1 MFDQR
6 RKRVSK
12 ALPST
17 PVRIMGLNA
26 LPEAGDLFQVA
37 ANEKEARS
45 IVAERKAEREAK
57 RSNKRATLEELFSRV
72 KAGEAKELRLILKAD
87 VQGSLEPI
95 VNSLEELGKKE
106 KDITIK
112 VLHAEPGSIT
122 ESDVMLAAA
131 SNAIVMGFDVDIDQ
145 GGRRAAE
152 AEGVSIRIY
161 NIIYRL
167 LEDVEKA
174 LKGMLE
180 PELVE
185 KVIGKANVLATFKV
199 SKGGIAAG
207 CRVVSG
213 EIRRNAQVKVVRAG
227 EVVFSGDILS
237 IKREKDEVR
246 DVREGMECGITV
258 RNYEAFEI
266 GDVIESFV
274 MEKFGG

>member
-1 MFDQR
+1 
-6 RKRVSK
+6 
-12 ALPST
+12 
-17 PVRIMGLNA
+17 MGLNA

-72 KAGEAKELRLILKAD
+72 KACEATELRLILKAE

-106 KDITIK
+106 KDISIK